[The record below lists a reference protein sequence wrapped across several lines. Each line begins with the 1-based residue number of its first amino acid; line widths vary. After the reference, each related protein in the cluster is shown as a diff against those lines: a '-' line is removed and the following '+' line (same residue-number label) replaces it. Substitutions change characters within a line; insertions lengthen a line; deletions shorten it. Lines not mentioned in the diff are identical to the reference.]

1 MDTSTRAPRWVVTGV
16 LGLAV
21 LGAGGCA
28 SSPPSVSEQLGPA
41 VVVAGPAES
50 TLSRPPATKASLQ
63 ASGGTAT
70 DSDSGGAKK
79 VTAPSPQTV
88 NSPTTPPSAATP

>member
-50 TLSRPPATKASLQ
+50 TLSRPPTTKASLQ
-63 ASGGTAT
+63 ASGGTSAEA
-70 DSDSGGAKK
+70 DPGGAKK
-79 VTAPSPQTV
+79 VTAPSPQTA

>member
-28 SSPPSVSEQLGPA
+28 SSPASVSEQVGPA
-41 VVVAGPAES
+41 VVVARPAES

-70 DSDSGGAKK
+70 DSESGGAKK
-79 VTAPSPQTV
+79 VTAPSPQTA